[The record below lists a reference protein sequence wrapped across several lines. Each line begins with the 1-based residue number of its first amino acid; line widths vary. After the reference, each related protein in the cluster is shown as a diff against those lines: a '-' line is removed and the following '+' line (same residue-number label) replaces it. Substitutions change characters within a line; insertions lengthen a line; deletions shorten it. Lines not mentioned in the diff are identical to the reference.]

1 MSTEIRWDACSS
13 FQQLPTNILR
23 RSVVVVGTDSSPMI
37 GLSIGFRVGKPLER
51 NARLAFLK
59 LKRRPNTDVPLRLK
73 KPRDSLAR
81 SDCSSS
87 SIRSARHGLSYLPT
101 TSDCC
106 AFVNLDS
113 GRAHGTRRLATQ
125 SVKLDMATIKWQ
137 IELLLKF
144 DPQSVGQAFQKA
156 GGSLSAQVPDKGG
169 CCCEEGEAGAR

>member
-1 MSTEIRWDACSS
+1 
-13 FQQLPTNILR
+13 
-23 RSVVVVGTDSSPMI
+23 MI

-101 TSDCC
+101 TSDCG